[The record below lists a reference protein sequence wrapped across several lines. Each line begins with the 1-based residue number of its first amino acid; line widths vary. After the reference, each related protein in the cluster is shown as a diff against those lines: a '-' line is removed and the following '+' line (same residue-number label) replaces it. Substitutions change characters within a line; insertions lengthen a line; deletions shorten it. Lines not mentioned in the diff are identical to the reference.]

1 MSADIGQFSEVDDIL
16 LEQWRSIHDTL
27 VVQSRNVDLGNPI
40 QLLPP
45 LAQRIACRLEELL
58 GVAFDQLT
66 VNEYEP
72 GVGLSAHVDTHSAFT
87 GKSVCAP
94 ELSTPLQ
101 QRTALDRPHLESGD
115 PFWQQ
120 HNTVSP

>member
-1 MSADIGQFSEVDDIL
+1 MIL
-16 LEQWRSIHDTL
+16 LWC
-27 VVQSRNVDLGNPI
+27 SRGMWTLGNPI
-40 QLLPP
+40 QLLSP

-94 ELSTPLQ
+94 FELSTPLQ
-101 QRTALDRPHLESGD
+101 QRTACRQALSEGCHKVARTH
-115 PFWQQ
+115 
-120 HNTVSP
+120 